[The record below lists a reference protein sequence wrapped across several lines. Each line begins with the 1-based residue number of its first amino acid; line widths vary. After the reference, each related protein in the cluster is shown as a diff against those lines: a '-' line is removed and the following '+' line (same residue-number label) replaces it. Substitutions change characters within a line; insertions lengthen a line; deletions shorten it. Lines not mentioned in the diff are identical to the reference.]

1 MITINSDSD
10 YESTQIP
17 VPPPDGGFGWVIVF
31 ASFLCNCIVDE
42 ISEEFNETKA
52 NTAWIGSLQG
62 GFYLLL
68 GPIVSALANVYGCR
82 STAIFGSVVA
92 AAGFILSYF
101 ATNVTTLYFT
111 FGLLGGIGF
120 GFIFL
125 PAVVIVGFYFEKR
138 RAFAT
143 GMAVCGS
150 EISEEFN
157 ETKANTAWIGSLQG
171 GFYLLLGPIVS
182 ALANVYGCRS
192 TAIFGSVVAAAGFI
206 LSYFATNVTT
216 LYFTFGLLGG
226 IGFGF
231 IFLPAVVIVGFYFE
245 KRRAF
250 ATGMAVC
257 GSGIGAFV
265 LAPVTQL
272 LVESYGWRGCVL
284 ILAGITLNCAV
295 FGSLFRPVE
304 EITFRNQS
312 QKPLLF
318 RIKEARD
325 ALWTE
330 SDIEEVDEES
340 PTASHNSAPPPY
352 SEIVDIVNTN
362 NTNNNTNNNSLANS
376 TPEYEIQ
383 RDSLKLPDDDKRRRR
398 TRSIYDESRP
408 ELISSALSLVVVR
421 RMSIATSQTLDKSA
435 NRLSSIKSINES
447 KEKSSPE
454 LSQELSQSKKSIAS
468 SKHSNASNES
478 SKTWFASLKETFDL
492 RLLSSPSFLLLSLS
506 GFLCLTGF
514 FIPFMY
520 IADRAKLL
528 GYTPEKSAFLLSVIG
543 ITNTIGRVF
552 CGWVSDRPKVN
563 ALLINNVAL
572 TIGAC
577 FATLR
582 SVITV
587 ELLGLERLTNAF
599 GLLLMFQGI
608 AVTIGSPIG
617 GWFFDITGSYDNSFY
632 LSGSAIALSGIM
644 CFPLS
649 AISKWEKGKPG
660 FGAIN

>member
-1 MITINSDSD
+1 M
-10 YESTQIP
+10 
-17 VPPPDGGFGWVIVF
+17 
-31 ASFLCNCIVDE
+31 CNFIVDGIIFSFGILLLE
-42 ISEEFNETKA
+42 ISEEFHETKA

-82 STAIFGSVVA
+82 ATAIFGSVVA
-92 AAGFILSYF
+92 ATGFILSYF
-101 ATNVTTLYFT
+101 AQNVVTLYIT

-125 PAVVIVGFYFEKR
+125 PAIVIVGFYFEKR

-143 GMAVCGS
+143 GV
-150 EISEEFN
+150 
-157 ETKANTAWIGSLQG
+157 
-171 GFYLLLGPIVS
+171 
-182 ALANVYGCRS
+182 
-192 TAIFGSVVAAAGFI
+192 
-206 LSYFATNVTT
+206 
-216 LYFTFGLLGG
+216 
-226 IGFGF
+226 
-231 IFLPAVVIVGFYFE
+231 
-245 KRRAF
+245 
-250 ATGMAVC
+250 AVC

-272 LVESYGWRGCVL
+272 LVELFGWRGCVL

-295 FGSLFRPVE
+295 FSSLFRPVE
-304 EITFRNQS
+304 DTRYENRL
-312 QKPLLF
+312 QKPLLI

-325 ALWTE
+325 ALWSE
-330 SDIEEVDEES
+330 SDNEEVDEES

-352 SEIVDIVNTN
+352 SQIVDIVS
-362 NTNNNTNNNSLANS
+362 NNNSLDNS
-376 TPEYEIQ
+376 SQKYEIQ
-383 RDSLKLPDDDKRRRR
+383 RDSLKPPEEMHSRLR
-398 TRSIYDESRP
+398 TKS
-408 ELISSALSLVVVR
+408 ELMRQEMISSAMSLVLVR
-421 RMSIATSQTLDKSA
+421 RASNTLSQVLDKSA

-447 KEKSSPE
+447 KEKSSQE
-454 LSQELSQSKKSIAS
+454 GSQELSQSKKTITSI
-468 SKHSNASNES
+468 KDSNES
-478 SKTWFASLKETFDL
+478 VDESSKSCFSTFDFTETFDL
-492 RLLSSPSFLLLSLS
+492 TLLSSPSFLLLSLS

-528 GYTPEKSAFLLSVIG
+528 GYTPEKSAFLLSMIG

-552 CGWVSDRPKVN
+552 CGWVSDRPQVN

-572 TIGAC
+572 TIGGSATILSPIVCNTYLTLIIYSAIFGFSIAC
-577 FATLR
+577 FAALR

-608 AVTIGSPIG
+608 AVVIGSPIA